1 MAVLKMKQ
9 NYVYDLDEGF
19 EVFLSN
25 RKVDKDVSED
35 TIKSYKDHWR
45 QFNIWYSGRNDLYIL
60 QSLNYY

>member
-19 EVFLSN
+19 EDFLSN

-35 TIKSYKDHWR
+35 TIKSYKDTGGNLIYGTVVVMTFTFYNH
-45 QFNIWYSGRNDLYIL
+45 
-60 QSLNYY
+60 